1 MIWTNCI
8 FALLILLATIVLTE
22 ADSINFGPKEKDP
35 SLPMYH
41 AMAVDSLNQYEEQ
54 NELSNHHV
62 VLKVIKVTKQVV
74 AGTLT
79 TIDFYAG
86 KTVCRSVLYELV
98 SENCPLDTL
107 SPMLLCQSQLW
118 SRPWLNKREIT
129 IKCNNAST

>member
-22 ADSINFGPKEKDP
+22 ANSIHGPEEEDP

-62 VLKVIKVTKQVV
+62 VLEVIKVTKQVV
-74 AGTLT
+74 AGYLT
-79 TIDFYAG
+79 TIDFYAARTLC
-86 KTVCRSVLYELV
+86 KSVLYDLV
-98 SENCPLDTL
+98 PPDCPLDTV
-107 SPMLLCQSQLW
+107 SPTLLCQSQLW
-118 SRPWLNKREIT
+118 SRRWLNKREIT
-129 IKCNNAST
+129 IKCSNAST